1 MSRKNKYQA
10 PLINDTD
17 DSFNLKK
24 FLIWIIIIIVVL
36 VGFYFITNY
45 VLDHKSADSETS
57 ESIIQTD
64 KIIFGQMFDRK
75 YSEYYV
81 LAYKNDSQSRVIYD
95 RYISKY
101 SKKDDHLN
109 IFMIDM
115 DEAFNQ
121 KYVSDKSNIVDNLNE
136 LKVSDDTLFKIKDG
150 KISEYKVGS
159 AEISSYLKEIS
170 E

>member
-45 VLDHKSADSETS
+45 VLDHKSDDSETS

-115 DEAFNQ
+115 NQ
-121 KYVSDKSNIVDNLNE
+121 IDQ
-136 LKVSDDTLFKIKDG
+136 
-150 KISEYKVGS
+150 
-159 AEISSYLKEIS
+159 
-170 E
+170 